1 MFLLHSLKMLH
12 KSFFFFNVLRDV
24 KCENYLHYRTY
35 ISTTNTHYKTNQK
48 KKKTHTQKIKTHY
61 NENQNTH
68 YKKKKKKTKNKK
80 QKNSRE
86 KKVTTHYQKKKKS
99 IKRKRN
105 YNTPLHISKAP
116 KLLSIA
122 ACFCPNE
129 PQCCLSLFSC
139 HRAKDLS

>member
-1 MFLLHSLKMLH
+1 MIFIFIFFIVFLLHSLKMLH

-48 KKKTHTQKIKTHY
+48 KKK
-61 NENQNTH
+61 NTH
-68 YKKKKKKTKNKK
+68 KRSKLITMKTKTPI
-80 QKNSRE
+80 
-86 KKVTTHYQKKKKS
+86 TTHYQKKKKS